1 MKNTLYL
8 SVLLFLT
15 LMIVQCKSTDNS
27 TDTVLYDLFEE
38 EKEFKEKDVTSLNA
52 YDGTNDFPDISPE
65 AQNRRAVFYKNILS
79 KLEKINLSSLSIND
93 KISYDLFKYAI
104 EDKIARIGF
113 EDYLMPIN
121 AEGGFYTYFG
131 SIDRGMLFE
140 KKSDY
145 DQYLAKLSG
154 FRRYTEAHIELM
166 RLGIEKGITQPQVIM
181 QKYTALIKPFL
192 VDDPTVTTFYRP
204 FNKMPN
210 TISADSQS
218 ILITQAQQIIQD
230 SVLATYQI
238 FNKFMAEEYVP
249 NCKTS
254 LGASTLPNGKAYYE
268 QRVKYYTTLPMSSD
282 EIFELGEKEVARI
295 RADMEAVI
303 EEVGFKG
310 DFAAFLAF
318 LRTDP
323 QFYAKTPK
331 ELLMHASYL
340 AKKIDGKL
348 PKYFNTLPSLPY
360 GVEPVPAVI
369 APNYTA
375 GRYSGG
381 SWERHKA
388 GNYWVN
394 TYKLESRPLY
404 VLPALTLHEAVP
416 GHHLQISLANE
427 LKDLPDFR
435 RNTYLSAFGEGW
447 GLYSEYLGIEAG
459 MYTTP
464 YERFGRMTYEMWRAC
479 RLVVDVGIHAKG
491 WTREQAVDFLAS
503 NTALSI
509 HEVNTEIDRYIGW
522 PAQAL
527 SYKIGELKIRELRQK
542 AEKVLGN
549 DFDIRTFH
557 DELLKNGSVPLFVLE
572 EIIDDYIERLQK
584 NEGNEN

>member
-1 MKNTLYL
+1 MKNTFLLLIL
-8 SVLLFLT
+8 SFSSLT
-15 LMIVQCKSTDNS
+15 FFQCQQGGSSKNAA
-27 TDTVLYDLFEE
+27 LHQLFEE
-38 EKEFKEKDVTSLNA
+38 EQAFRDAQVTSLND
-52 YDGTNDFPDISPE
+52 YDGTNDFPDISPA
-65 AQNRRAVFYKNILS
+65 AQNQRAEFYKKIYS
-79 KLEKINLSSLSIND
+79 KLEKINPSKISTTD
-93 KISYDLFKYAI
+93 KISYDLFKYI
-104 EDKIARIGF
+104 LEDRIARNGF

-131 SIDRGMLFE
+131 GIDRGMLFE
-140 KKSDY
+140 KKHDY
-145 DQYLAKLSG
+145 DIYLAKLRG
-154 FRRYTEAHIELM
+154 FSRYTEAQMELM
-166 RLGIEKGITQPQVIM
+166 RLGVKKGLTQPKVIM
-181 QKYTALIKPFL
+181 EKYTALIEPFL
-192 VDDPTVTTFYRP
+192 VDDPTKTTFFRP
-204 FNKMPN
+204 FQDMPN

-218 ILITQAQQIIQD
+218 ILITQAKQIIQD

-238 FNKFMAEEYVP
+238 FDKFMAEEYVP
-249 NCKTS
+249 NCRLD
-254 LGASTLPNGKAYYE
+254 LGATSLPNGKAYYE
-268 QRVKYYTTLPMSSD
+268 QRVNYYTTLPMTSD
-282 EIFELGEKEVARI
+282 EIFELGQKEVARI

-303 EEVGFKG
+303 RDLNFKG
-310 DFAAFLAF
+310 DFPAFLNF

-331 ELLMHASYL
+331 EILMYASYL
-340 AKKIDGKL
+340 SKQIDGKL
-348 PKYFNTLPSLPY
+348 PTYFNTLPSLPY
-360 GVEPVPAVI
+360 GVQPVPAVI

-381 SWERHKA
+381 SWASHKA

-404 VLPALTLHEAVP
+404 ALPALTLHEAVP

-427 LKDLPDFR
+427 MTDLPSFR
-435 RNTYLSAFGEGW
+435 RNSYLSAFGEGW

-459 MYTTP
+459 IYTTP

-491 WTREQAVDFLAS
+491 WTRAEAVEFLAS
-503 NTALSI
+503 NTALSL

-527 SYKIGELKIRELRQK
+527 SYKIGELKIRELRKK
-542 AEKVLGN
+542 AEKALDK

-584 NEGNEN
+584 EE

>member
-1 MKNTLYL
+1 MKNILILLLLIFTTLTFY
-8 SVLLFLT
+8 
-15 LMIVQCKSTDNS
+15 QCEQGDGKNKK
-27 TDTVLYDLFEE
+27 LHQLFEE
-38 EKEFKEKDVTSLNA
+38 EQEFREAQSTSLND
-52 YDGTNDFPDISPE
+52 YDGENEFPDISPA
-65 AQNRRAVFYKNILS
+65 AQNRRADFYKNILS
-79 KLEKINLSSLSIND
+79 KLEKINASKLSTSD
-93 KISYDLFKYAI
+93 KISYDLFKYI
-104 EDKIARIGF
+104 LEDRIARHSF

-131 SIDRGMLFE
+131 GINRGMLFE
-140 KKSDY
+140 KKDDY
-145 DQYLAKLSG
+145 EVYLARLRG
-154 FRRYTEAHIELM
+154 FRRYTEAQIELM
-166 RLGIEKGITQPQVIM
+166 RLGIEKGLTQPKVIM
-181 QKYTALIKPFL
+181 EKYKALIEPFL
-192 VDDPTVTTFYRP
+192 VEDPTKTTFFKP
-204 FNKMPN
+204 FENMPT
-210 TISADSQS
+210 TISVDSQS
-218 ILITQAQQIIQD
+218 ILITQAKQIIQD

-238 FNKFMAEEYVP
+238 FDKFMSEEYVP
-249 NCKTS
+249 NCRTE
-254 LGASTLPNGKAYYE
+254 LGATSLPNGKAYYE
-268 QRVKYYTTLPMSSD
+268 QRVKYYATLPMTSD
-282 EIFELGEKEVARI
+282 EIFELGQKEVARI

-303 EEVGFKG
+303 EEVEFKG
-310 DFAAFLAF
+310 DFAAFLKF

-340 AKKIDGKL
+340 SKRIDGKL
-348 PKYFNTLPSLPY
+348 PEYFNTLPSLPY

-381 SWERHKA
+381 SWARHKA

-394 TYKLESRPLY
+394 TYKLQSRPLY
-404 VLPALTLHEAVP
+404 ALPALTLHEAVP

-427 LKDLPDFR
+427 LNDLPRFR
-435 RNTYLSAFGEGW
+435 RNSYLSAFGEGW

-464 YERFGRMTYEMWRAC
+464 YDNFGRMTYEMWRAC

-491 WTREQAVDFLAS
+491 WTRDQAVEFLAS
-503 NTALSI
+503 NTALSL

-527 SYKIGELKIRELRQK
+527 SYKIGELKIRELRKK
-542 AEKVLGN
+542 AEKALGE
-549 DFDIRTFH
+549 DFDIRIFH

-572 EIIDDYIERLQK
+572 EIVDDYIEQSK
-584 NEGNEN
+584 SGE